1 MRDDPTKI
9 MQNMKNVTMVDLN
22 GGTEKLTQ
30 NVYKVRNV
38 RPSDSKVNKALY
50 NVTITS
56 GILKRLNIRG
66 CKVNI
71 ELHESQQSGDQ

>member
-38 RPSDSKVNKALY
+38 RPSDSKVNKTLQCDNNEWDPQEAQHPW
-50 NVTITS
+50 V
-56 GILKRLNIRG
+56 
-66 CKVNI
+66 
-71 ELHESQQSGDQ
+71 